1 MVQANPK
8 LLSLEDFIADY
19 GDQDRYELIDG
30 ELIDVEPTGLH
41 VRKAAQNEQQVIGFL
56 ARKLNVEIDRLD
68 LPYTIPHRCLIR

>member
-30 ELIDVEPTGLH
+30 ELIRRGAD
-41 VRKAAQNEQQVIGFL
+41 GF
-56 ARKLNVEIDRLD
+56 ACSQSGSE
-68 LPYTIPHRCLIR
+68 